1 MPPSRRP
8 DDLLPLTPAVFHV
21 LMCLAE
27 GDRHG
32 YRIMKDVAAR
42 TGGRVELGTG
52 TLYGIVKRLLD
63 DGLIVEVRGGERRRS
78 YRLTSFGRD
87 VARAEAARLDDVVS
101 VARTSGLLPRRG
113 RA

>member
-1 MPPSRRP
+1 M
-8 DDLLPLTPAVFHV
+8 FHV
-21 LMCLAE
+21 MMCLAE

-42 TGGRVELGTG
+42 TGGRVELSTG

-63 DGLIVEVRGGERRRS
+63 DGLVTEVRGGDGRRRS
-78 YRLTSFGRD
+78 YRLTAFGRD
-87 VARAEAARLDDVVS
+87 VARAEAVRLDEVVGA
-101 VARTSGLLPRRG
+101 ARASGLLPAPRKG